1 MAYIGQAPANKAV
14 SASDLEDGIITN
26 AKLAQDIISAETELA
41 EAPASTDEFL
51 ISDGGTLKRLDASY
65 IGGDMTPAFY
75 AELSAGQDITDATY
89 EKINFNTEILDTDSA
104 YDNSSNY
111 RFTVPSGEGGKY
123 FIFTGTTIYGSVAY
137 SVYDAY
143 LKVYKNGSHHM
154 TEQHYEH
161 DGSPNGSA
169 SFHIGRVM
177 NLSAGDYLEVY
188 LYGDVNGGHV
198 DVQGGTGSSNCTYFG
213 GYKMLV

>member
-1 MAYIGQAPANKAV
+1 MAYIGQAPANKPV

-41 EAPASTDEFL
+41 EAAASTDEFL

-75 AELSAGQDITDATY
+75 AELSATQDITDATY

-169 SFHIGRVM
+169 SFHMGRVM

-188 LYGDVNGGHV
+188 LYCDVNGGHV

>member
-1 MAYIGQAPANKAV
+1 MAYIGQAPANKPV

-123 FIFTGTTIYGSVAY
+123 FIFTVTTIYGSVAY

-169 SFHIGRVM
+169 SFHMGRVM

-188 LYGDVNGGHV
+188 LYCDVNGGHV

>member
-41 EAPASTDEFL
+41 EAPANTDEFL

-75 AELSAGQDITDATY
+75 AELSATQDITDATY

-137 SVYDAY
+137 SVYDDY
-143 LKVYKNGSHHM
+143 LRIYKNGSVFL

-198 DVQGGTGSSNCTYFG
+198 DVQGGTAGSNCTYFG

>member
-75 AELSAGQDITDATY
+75 AELSATQDITDATY

-169 SFHIGRVM
+169 SFHMGRVM

-188 LYGDVNGGHV
+188 LYCDVNGGHV

>member
-51 ISDGGTLKRLDASY
+51 ISDGGTLKRLDASF

-169 SFHIGRVM
+169 SFHMGRVM

-188 LYGDVNGGHV
+188 LYCDVNGGHV

>member
-75 AELSAGQDITDATY
+75 AELSATQDITDATY

-104 YDNSSNY
+104 QVIEDTPGIGIILIFSSSLDN
-111 RFTVPSGEGGKY
+111 K
-123 FIFTGTTIYGSVAY
+123 
-137 SVYDAY
+137 
-143 LKVYKNGSHHM
+143 
-154 TEQHYEH
+154 
-161 DGSPNGSA
+161 
-169 SFHIGRVM
+169 
-177 NLSAGDYLEVY
+177 
-188 LYGDVNGGHV
+188 
-198 DVQGGTGSSNCTYFG
+198 
-213 GYKMLV
+213 

>member
-75 AELSAGQDITDATY
+75 AELSAGQDITDANY

-169 SFHIGRVM
+169 SFHMGRVM

-188 LYGDVNGGHV
+188 LYCDVNGGHV

>member
-143 LKVYKNGSHHM
+143 LKFYKNGSHHM

-169 SFHIGRVM
+169 SFHMGRVM

-188 LYGDVNGGHV
+188 LYCDVNGGHV